1 MALRKT
7 VGDLGCTLLSIVRT
21 RLELLSLEAADQKA
35 GLLAILGMAFG
46 ALLFASLALL
56 VFSLAV
62 VLYFW
67 PTEARYVAL
76 GCLALAYL
84 LVALGL
90 VWAVRRRIYDA
101 PPPFAATLDEL
112 RRDVATLGR
121 LRDPEPATDEPWQEN
136 ELTPSAGGR
145 P

>member
-7 VGDLGCTLLSIVRT
+7 VGDLGCTLLSIART

-56 VFSLAV
+56 VFSLAI

-67 PTEARYVAL
+67 PTEARYLAL
-76 GCLALAYL
+76 GCLALLYL

-90 VWAVRRRIYDA
+90 IWATRRRIYGA

-112 RRDVATLGR
+112 RRDIAALNR
-121 LRDPEPATDEPWQEN
+121 LREPGPADEESWPDN
-136 ELTPSAGGR
+136 DFSSGGR
-145 P
+145 GRS